1 MGKEHT
7 ARGAEERRNEALNS
21 AIDAAI
27 GAQRIVGCVVLVSEN
42 GRLVFQRAAGA
53 AAREARTAMTIET
66 PFRLASVTKL
76 FTTMAALRLAAAGRL
91 SPADPVSRHLP
102 QFMLRMADGE
112 VASPTV
118 GHLMAHTAGLD
129 YRFQQPANGAY
140 AQAGISDGLDDEPVS
155 LSENIRRIAS
165 VPLDRMPGSGWR
177 YSVAT
182 DVLGAVIEKVTRQ
195 TLDRAVAELVTTP
208 LGLDTRFH
216 WPANELAAPYFDAQ
230 PAPLRMTGVTT
241 APLPFVVG
249 PGVRFDPL
257 RIERKTAWLSGG
269 AGMAGRAHDVL
280 TLLEAFRAGKFLD
293 EEWRAAAREPRI
305 GEEAEAQGPGW
316 GFSWMG
322 PCSLTP

>member
-1 MGKEHT
+1 PPHNKHISDQNRNCNARFRSKTTRTIGAAMGKEHT

-21 AIDAAI
+21 AIDATS
-27 GAQRIVGCVVLVSEN
+27 GAQRTVGCVVLVSEN

-91 SPADPVSRHLP
+91 SPADPVSHHLP

-165 VPLDRMPGSGWR
+165 VPLARMPGSGWR
-177 YSVAT
+177 YALAT
-182 DVLGAVIEKVTRQ
+182 DVRGVVIAKVTGPALGRAVGGLVTAPLRLATHVLGAVIEKVTGQ
-195 TLDRAVAELVTTP
+195 ALDRAVAELVTTP

-241 APLPFVVG
+241 VPLPFVVG

-257 RIERKTAWLSGG
+257 RIERKT
-269 AGMAGRAHDVL
+269 
-280 TLLEAFRAGKFLD
+280 
-293 EEWRAAAREPRI
+293 
-305 GEEAEAQGPGW
+305 
-316 GFSWMG
+316 
-322 PCSLTP
+322 